1 MEMKLSVLLENQGRP
16 TTHRSTNRRTKGRTG
31 GVEGKIMNY
40 HHREFTKNLLEAK
53 SVRLLV
59 QMHSIVIGIDN

>member
-1 MEMKLSVLLENQGRP
+1 MEVQLPVVLGNQGRP

-40 HHREFTKNLLEAK
+40 YHREFTKNLLEAK

-59 QMHSIVIGIDN
+59 QMHSIVIDIDN